1 MTIEI
6 KNLSKTFKTH
16 GKEVFALR
24 NLNLNIENKDF
35 VCLLGPSGCGKTT
48 LLRLIGG
55 LEKRNS
61 GGILE
66 DGKLITEP
74 SNERGF
80 VFQQYSLFPWL
91 TVLDNV
97 IFGLSLEKSSKE
109 ENIRRAKTYL
119 KSVGLE
125 NTENLYPHE
134 LSGGMKQRVAIVR
147 SLVNKPKT
155 LLMDEPFSA
164 LDIQN
169 RHKLQDELVRIWQK
183 TEQTIIFVTHD
194 VDEAVFLSDHIVL
207 MGKNPGHI
215 KEIYNNKLPRPRNR
229 NSKGFLTIQNHIT
242 ELLES

>member
-6 KNLSKTFKTH
+6 KNLNKTFKTH
-16 GKEVFALR
+16 EKEVFALR
-24 NLNLNIENKDF
+24 DVDLTIETKDF

-55 LEKRNS
+55 LEEGDS
-61 GGILE
+61 GEILD
-66 DGKLITEP
+66 DGKPIVEP

-97 IFGLSLEKSSKE
+97 TFGLDLKNGSKE
-109 ENIRRAKTYL
+109 ENIKRAKTYL
-119 KSVGLE
+119 RSVGLE
-125 NTENLYPHE
+125 NTEKLYPHE
-134 LSGGMKQRVAIVR
+134 LSGGMKQRVAIIR

-169 RHKLQDELVRIWQK
+169 RHKLQEQLVRIWQK
-183 TEQTIIFVTHD
+183 TEKTIIFVTHD
-194 VDEAVFLSDHIVL
+194 VDEAVFLADHIVL

-215 KEIYNNKLPRPRNR
+215 KEVYNNKLPRPRNR
-229 NSKGFLTIQNHIT
+229 NSKEFLAIQNHT
-242 ELLES
+242 MELLES

>member
-1 MTIEI
+1 MVIEI
-6 KNLSKTFKTH
+6 KNLNKTFKNH
-16 GKEVFALR
+16 GKEVFALKD
-24 NLNLNIENKDF
+24 LNLKIESKDF

-55 LEKRNS
+55 LEKGDN
-61 GGILE
+61 GEILE
-66 DGKLITEP
+66 DGKLVTEP

-97 IFGLSLEKSSKE
+97 IFGLSLGKSSKE

-119 KSVGLE
+119 KSVGLK

-169 RHKLQDELVRIWQK
+169 RHNLQDELVRIWQK
-183 TEQTIIFVTHD
+183 TERTIIFVTHD

-207 MGKNPGHI
+207 MGKNHGHI
-215 KEIYNNKLPRPRNR
+215 KEIYNNKLPRPRNK
-229 NSKGFLTIQNHIT
+229 NSKEFLAIQNHIT
-242 ELLES
+242 ELLEG